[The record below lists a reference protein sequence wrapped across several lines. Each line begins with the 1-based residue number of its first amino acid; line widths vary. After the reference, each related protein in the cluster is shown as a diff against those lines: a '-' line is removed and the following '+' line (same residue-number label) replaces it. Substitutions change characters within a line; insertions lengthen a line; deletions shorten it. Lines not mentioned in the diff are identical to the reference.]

1 MTLVSPQSTRTTLL
15 SPRPRDLS
23 SAGLRDWA
31 LTSVQTWGEASP
43 GTWSL
48 YILNRCT
55 ALCDTFDSRYCR

>member
-1 MTLVSPQSTRTTLL
+1 MRQVVLVSPQSTRTRLL

-23 SAGLRDWA
+23 SAGLQDWA

-48 YILNRCT
+48 YILNR
-55 ALCDTFDSRYCR
+55 